1 MRLSAPARRGA
12 RIEMVPLID
21 VVFLLLVFFTYA
33 MLSMIVPR
41 GVKVRLPAVGG
52 AEGAARE
59 PVAVTIGRGGEL
71 WVDREPVEIEALVG
85 RVKACLDARAG
96 GGPDAWVLVHGD
108 ARAPLESALDVLARL
123 RDGGI
128 EKVTFRTAGRKTG
141 ADPEAKP

>member
-1 MRLSAPARRGA
+1 MKLSAPAKRGA

-59 PVAVTIGRGGEL
+59 PVAVTIGREGEL
-71 WVDREPVEIEALVG
+71 WVDRERVELGGLVE
-85 RVKACLDARAG
+85 RVKARVG
-96 GGPDAWVLVHGD
+96 TTPDAWVLVHGD
-108 ARAPLESALDVLARL
+108 ARAPLESALDVLSRL

-128 EKVTFRTAGRKTG
+128 EKVTFRTAKRKAGASPEGR
-141 ADPEAKP
+141 P

>member
-1 MRLSAPARRGA
+1 MKLSTPVRRGA
-12 RIEMVPLID
+12 RIEMLPLID

-52 AEGAARE
+52 AGGAARE
-59 PVAVTIGRGGEL
+59 LVAVTIGRSGEL
-71 WVDREPVEIEALVG
+71 WVDRERVELASLVEHVKTRLG
-85 RVKACLDARAG
+85 RET
-96 GGPDAWVLVHGD
+96 DAWVLVHGD

-128 EKVTFRTAGRKTG
+128 EKVTFRTAGRG
-141 ADPEAKP
+141 AGATPEAKP

>member
-1 MRLSAPARRGA
+1 MKLSAPAKRGA

-59 PVAVTIGRGGEL
+59 PVAVTIGRDGEL
-71 WVDREPVEIEALVG
+71 WVDRERVELAGLVE
-85 RVKACLDARAG
+85 RVKTRLSTNVGAT
-96 GGPDAWVLVHGD
+96 PDAWVLVHGD
-108 ARAPLESALDVLARL
+108 AQAPLESALDVLSRL

-128 EKVTFRTAGRKTG
+128 ERVTFRTAKRKAG
-141 ADPEAKP
+141 PGPEGQP